1 MLASISK
8 LWRNLFHKK
17 TIERELDDEIRTY
30 VDMLTA
36 EKMATG
42 MSPKMARRQALIDAE
57 GIEQVKEQVREIRRG
72 HAIEGIA
79 ADLRQALRTLR
90 NNPGFAIL
98 ATLMLALGIGATTL
112 VFSVFYSVLLKPLPF
127 REPDR
132 LVQIWEARPQ
142 KGWQQASFTE
152 ANFWD
157 VRAMS
162 KAFEGAGA
170 FTLADMNMTGSGDP
184 QHLTVGR
191 VSAQFFHILGVQP
204 LLGRVFFTDE
214 DQPGRDNH
222 AVLLGHRFWITQFG
236 ASPSILG
243 KTLRFDGQSYRV
255 AGVLPAGE
263 PWLNDAD
270 AFIPLVYSPAA
281 SRGSF
286 EFSVIARLAK
296 GVSLE
301 GARSD
306 LAAVCSRLAKLYP
319 ANDTGMAI
327 KIKPASAW
335 GADAKLRS
343 ALWVLLGA
351 VGFLLLIACVNLAN
365 LLLARATARLREI
378 TIRSALG
385 ASRIRIIRLVLGEA
399 FVVGFLGAG
408 LGLLLAWQGLDLI
421 RAANLDGIPHIS
433 EIGLNGWV
441 LGFTLV
447 ITLLVVI
454 CSGLVP
460 ALQAP
465 RHDLAAALREGDRSQ
480 AGNRS
485 QYRLRSALVTSEVAL
500 SLILLIGAGLLIRSF
515 DKLLHVNRGF
525 QTSHRIIA
533 TVNMPGS
540 YDGNRI
546 DQTVRAYN
554 SRVSSLPGV
563 QAVAAASSRPV
574 LGWDS
579 GMGIVAADRPD
590 PANGNVPW
598 ASWRFITSDYF
609 RAMGIPLLQGRTFS
623 EREHKGAPWRIVISQ
638 KLAELFWPGQNPIG
652 RKAILW
658 KGQGNEV
665 AEVIGVVGN
674 IRDHGLDSDPTSI
687 VYIPYYGTGWPVA
700 QFVVRAAESPASLVP
715 LLRSSLAEIDPSLPL
730 SDVRTLQDIV
740 DASVGTKRLN
750 TILLATFAG
759 IALILAMT
767 GIYGVLSYSVAKR
780 TAEIGVRIALGA
792 NPKRIFVLIAG
803 QGMRP
808 ILLGIAIGLGGA
820 AALSRLLASLLF
832 EVQPLDA
839 ATYIAVSL
847 LIVLTALLACYIPV
861 RRALRVDPASAL
873 REE

>member
-1 MLASISK
+1 MFAAISK
-8 LWRNLFHKK
+8 LWRNLLDKEA
-17 TIERELDDEIRTY
+17 TERELDDEIRAY
-30 VDMLTA
+30 IDMLTA
-36 EKMATG
+36 ENIAAG
-42 MSPKMARRQALIDAE
+42 MSPEMARRQALLQAG
-57 GIEQVKEQVREIRRG
+57 GIEQVKEQVREVRRG
-72 HAIEGIA
+72 RTIEGIA
-79 ADLRQALRTLR
+79 ADLRQALRTLK

-112 VFSVFYSVLLKPLPF
+112 VFSVFYSVLLRPLPF
-127 REPDR
+127 KEPGR

-162 KAFEGAGA
+162 RAFEDAGA
-170 FTLADMNMTGSGDP
+170 FDTVDMNMTGSGDP

-204 LLGRVFFTDE
+204 SLGRLFLPDE

-222 AVLLGHRFWITQFG
+222 TVLLGHRFWTSRFG

-243 KTLRFDGQSYRV
+243 KTLRFDGQAYRV

-281 SRGSF
+281 DRGSF
-286 EFSVIARLAK
+286 EFSVIARLAQ

-301 GARSD
+301 GAKSD
-306 LAAVCSRLAKLYP
+306 LAAVCSRLAELHP
-319 ANDTGMAI
+319 PNDTGMAV
-327 KIKPASAW
+327 KIEPGSTW

-351 VGFLLLIACVNLAN
+351 VGFLLSIACVNLAN
-365 LLLARATARLREI
+365 LLLARATARQREI

-399 FVVGFLGAG
+399 FVLGFLGAG

-441 LGFTLV
+441 LGFALIV
-447 ITLLVVI
+447 TLLVVI
-454 CSGLVP
+454 CSGLIP

-480 AGNRS
+480 AGARS
-485 QYRLRSALVTSEVAL
+485 QHRLRSALVTAEVAL
-500 SLILLIGAGLLIRSF
+500 SLMLLIGAGLLIRSF
-515 DKLLHVNRGF
+515 DRLLHVDRGF

-533 TVNMPGS
+533 TVNMPWS

-546 DQTVRAYN
+546 DQTVRTYR
-554 SRVSSLPGV
+554 SRITSLPRV
-563 QAVAAASSRPV
+563 EAAAAASSRPV

-579 GMGIVAADRPD
+579 GMGIVAADHPD
-590 PANGNVPW
+590 SANGNIPW

-623 EREHKGAPWRIVISQ
+623 ERDRKGAPWRIVISQ
-638 KLAELFWPGQNPIG
+638 NLAELFWPGQNPIG

-658 KGQGNEV
+658 KGQGNDV

-674 IRDHGLDSDPTSI
+674 IRDHGLDSDPTRI
-687 VYIPYYGTGWPVA
+687 VYIPYYGTGCSVA

-750 TILLATFAG
+750 TILLAIFAG

-792 NPKRIFVLIAG
+792 NPRRIFALIAR
-803 QGMRP
+803 QGMLP
-808 ILLGIAIGLGGA
+808 ILLGIVIGLGGA
-820 AALSRLLASLLF
+820 AALSRLLVSLLF

-847 LIVLTALLACYIPV
+847 LIVLTALLACYVPV

>member
-1 MLASISK
+1 M
-8 LWRNLFHKK
+8 
-17 TIERELDDEIRTY
+17 IERELDDELRAY

-36 EKMATG
+36 EKIGAG
-42 MSPKMARRQALIDAE
+42 MSPEMARRQALLHAG
-57 GIEQVKEQVREIRRG
+57 GIEQVKEQVREVRRG
-72 HAIEGIA
+72 HMVEGVA
-79 ADLRQALRTLR
+79 ADLRQAVRTLR

-98 ATLMLALGIGATTL
+98 AMLMLALGIGATTL

-127 REPDR
+127 KEPSR

-142 KGWQQASFTE
+142 KGWQRSSFTE

-162 KAFEGAGA
+162 KAFEDVGA
-170 FTLADMNMTGSGDP
+170 FTIADMNMTGSGNP

-191 VSAQFFHILGVQP
+191 ISAQFFHILGVRP
-204 LLGRVFFTDE
+204 SLGLLFFSNE
-214 DQPGRDNH
+214 DQPGGDH
-222 AVLLGHRFWITQFG
+222 HVVLLGHRFWTSRFG
-236 ASPSILG
+236 ASTSILG
-243 KTLRFDGQSYRV
+243 KTLRLNGQPYRV
-255 AGVLPAGE
+255 AGVLPAGDS
-263 PWLNDAD
+263 WLSDAEV
-270 AFIPLVYSPAA
+270 FIPLVYSPAA
-281 SRGSF
+281 DRGSF
-286 EFSVIARLAK
+286 EFSVIARLK
-296 GVSLE
+296 NGVSLE
-301 GARSD
+301 GAKSD
-306 LAAVCSRLAKLYP
+306 LAVVSHRLAELYP
-319 ANDTGMAI
+319 AHDTGMGI
-327 KIKPASAW
+327 EIEPASNW
-335 GADAKLRS
+335 GADAKLRA

-365 LLLARATARLREI
+365 LLLARATARQREI

-399 FVVGFLGAG
+399 FVLGFLGAG

-421 RAANLDGIPHIS
+421 RGANLGKIPHIF

-441 LGFTLV
+441 LGFTLIV
-447 ITLLVVI
+447 TLLVVI
-454 CSGLVP
+454 FSGLIP

-465 RHDLAAALREGDRSQ
+465 RRDLATALREGDRSQ

-485 QYRLRSALVTSEVAL
+485 QYRLRSALVTAEVAL
-500 SLILLIGAGLLIRSF
+500 SLMLLIGAGLLIRSF
-515 DKLLHVNRGF
+515 DKLLRVDRGF

-546 DQTVRAYN
+546 DQIVRDYT
-554 SRVSSLPGV
+554 SRVNSLPGV

-579 GMGIVAADRPD
+579 GMGIVAADHPN
-590 PANGNVPW
+590 PANGNIPW
-598 ASWRFITSDYF
+598 SSWRFITSDYF

-623 EREHKGAPWRIVISQ
+623 EREHKGNPWRIVISQ

-674 IRDHGLDSDPTSI
+674 IRDHGLDSDPTRI

-700 QFVVRAAESPASLVP
+700 QLVVQASENPATLVP
-715 LLRSSLAEIDPSLPL
+715 LLRSSLAEVDPSLPL
-730 SDVRTLQDIV
+730 SDVRTLKDVV
-740 DASVGTKRLN
+740 DASVATNRLN
-750 TILLATFAG
+750 TLLLAAFAG
-759 IALILAMT
+759 IALVLAMT

-803 QGMRP
+803 QGMLP

-832 EVQPLDA
+832 EVQPLDT
-839 ATYIAVSL
+839 ATYITVSL
-847 LIVLTALLACYIPV
+847 LILLTALLACYVPI

>member
-1 MLASISK
+1 MFAAISK
-8 LWRNLFHKK
+8 LWRNLLDKEA
-17 TIERELDDEIRTY
+17 TERELDDEIRAY
-30 VDMLTA
+30 IDMLTA
-36 EKMATG
+36 ENIAAG
-42 MSPKMARRQALIDAE
+42 MSPEMARRQALLQAG
-57 GIEQVKEQVREIRRG
+57 GIEQVKEQVREVRRG
-72 HAIEGIA
+72 RTIEGIA
-79 ADLRQALRTLR
+79 ADLRQALRTLK

-112 VFSVFYSVLLKPLPF
+112 VFSVFYSVLLRPLPF
-127 REPDR
+127 KEPGR

-162 KAFEGAGA
+162 KAFEDAGA
-170 FTLADMNMTGSGDP
+170 FDTVDMNMTGSGDP

-204 LLGRVFFTDE
+204 SLGRLFLPDE

-222 AVLLGHRFWITQFG
+222 TVLLGHRFWTSRFG

-243 KTLRFDGQSYRV
+243 KTLRFDGQAYRV

-281 SRGSF
+281 DRGSF
-286 EFSVIARLAK
+286 EFSVIARLAQ

-301 GARSD
+301 GAKSD
-306 LAAVCSRLAKLYP
+306 LAAVCSRLAELHP
-319 ANDTGMAI
+319 PNDTGMAV
-327 KIKPASAW
+327 KIEPGSTW

-351 VGFLLLIACVNLAN
+351 VGFLLSIACVNLAN
-365 LLLARATARLREI
+365 LLLARATARQREI

-399 FVVGFLGAG
+399 FVLGFLGAG

-441 LGFTLV
+441 LGFALIV
-447 ITLLVVI
+447 TLLVVI
-454 CSGLVP
+454 CSGLIP
-460 ALQAP
+460 AVQVP

-480 AGNRS
+480 AGTRS
-485 QYRLRSALVTSEVAL
+485 QHRLRSALVTAEVAL
-500 SLILLIGAGLLIRSF
+500 SLMLLIGAGLLIRSF
-515 DKLLHVNRGF
+515 DRLLHVDRGF

-533 TVNMPGS
+533 TVNMPWS

-546 DQTVRAYN
+546 DQTVRTYR
-554 SRVSSLPGV
+554 SRITSLPRV
-563 QAVAAASSRPV
+563 EAAAAASSRPV

-579 GMGIVAADRPD
+579 GMGIVAADHPD
-590 PANGNVPW
+590 SANGNIPW

-623 EREHKGAPWRIVISQ
+623 ERDRKGAPWRIVISQ
-638 KLAELFWPGQNPIG
+638 NLAELFWPGQNPIG

-658 KGQGNEV
+658 KGQGNDV

-674 IRDHGLDSDPTSI
+674 IRDHGLDSDPTRI
-687 VYIPYYGTGWPVA
+687 VYIPYYGTGCSVA

-750 TILLATFAG
+750 TILLAIFAV

-792 NPKRIFVLIAG
+792 NPRRIFALIAR
-803 QGMRP
+803 QGMLP
-808 ILLGIAIGLGGA
+808 ILLGIVIGLGGA
-820 AALSRLLASLLF
+820 AALSRLLVSLLF

-847 LIVLTALLACYIPV
+847 LIVLTALLACYVPV

>member
-1 MLASISK
+1 MFAAIFK
-8 LWRNLFHKK
+8 LWRNLFDKK
-17 TIERELDDEIRTY
+17 ATERELDDEIRAY
-30 VDMLTA
+30 ADLLTA
-36 EKMATG
+36 ENVAAG
-42 MSPKMARRQALIDAE
+42 MSAGTARRQALLDTG
-57 GIEQVKEQVREIRRG
+57 GIEQVKEQVREARRG
-72 HAIEGIA
+72 HMIEGVA
-79 ADLRQALRTLR
+79 ADLRQAFRTLR
-90 NNPGFAIL
+90 NNPGFTIL
-98 ATLMLALGIGATTL
+98 AILMLALGIGATTL

-127 REPDR
+127 KEPGQ

-162 KAFEGAGA
+162 KAFEDAGA
-170 FTLADMNMTGSGDP
+170 VTAADMNLTGSGDP

-191 VSAQFFHILGVQP
+191 VSAQFFHILGTRP
-204 LLGRVFFTDE
+204 SLGRLFFANE
-214 DQPGRDNH
+214 DQPGKENH
-222 AVLLGHRFWITQFG
+222 AVLLGHRFWVSQFG

-243 KTLRFDGQSYRV
+243 ETLRFDGQPNRV
-255 AGVLPAGE
+255 VGVLPEGE
-263 PWLNDAD
+263 PWLNSAD
-270 AFIPLVYSPAA
+270 AFIPLIYNPSAN
-281 SRGSF
+281 RGSF

-301 GARSD
+301 GAKSD

-327 KIKPASAW
+327 KIEPASNW

-343 ALWVLLGA
+343 ALWVLMGA

-365 LLLARATARLREI
+365 LLLARATARQREI

-385 ASRIRIIRLVLGEA
+385 ASRIRIIRLVLSEA
-399 FVVGFLGAG
+399 FVIGLAGAC
-408 LGLLLAWQGLDLI
+408 LGLLLAWQGLDWI
-421 RAANLDGIPHIS
+421 RAANLNGIPHIS
-433 EIGLNGWV
+433 EIGFNGWV
-441 LGFTLV
+441 LGFTLIV
-447 ITLLVVI
+447 TLLVVI
-454 CSGLVP
+454 CSGLLP

-465 RHDLAAALREGDRSQ
+465 RRDIAAALREGDRSQ
-480 AGNRS
+480 AGSRA
-485 QYRLRSALVTSEVAL
+485 QYHLRSALVATEVAL

-515 DKLLHVNRGF
+515 DRLLHVDRGF
-525 QTSHRIIA
+525 ETSHRIIA
-533 TVNMPGS
+533 TVNMPES
-540 YDGNRI
+540 YDGARI
-546 DQTVRAYN
+546 DRIVRDYR
-554 SRVSSLPGV
+554 SRIASLPGV
-563 QAVAAASSRPV
+563 HAAAAASSRPV

-579 GMGIVAADRPD
+579 GMGIVSADHPD
-590 PANGNVPW
+590 PANGEIPW
-598 ASWRFITSDYF
+598 ASWRFVSGDYF

-638 KLAELFWPGQNPIG
+638 KLAERFWPGQDPIG

-658 KGQGNEV
+658 KGQGNDV
-665 AEVIGVVGN
+665 AEVFGVVGN
-674 IRDHGLDSDPTSI
+674 IRDHGLDSDPTRI

-700 QFVVRAAESPASLVP
+700 QFIVQASESPASLVP
-715 LLRSSLAEIDPSLPL
+715 LLRSSLTEIDPSLPL
-730 SDVRTLQDIV
+730 SDVRTLEDIV
-740 DASVGTKRLN
+740 DASVGAKRLN

-808 ILLGIAIGLGGA
+808 ILLGIVIGLAGA

-839 ATYIAVSL
+839 ITYLAVSL
-847 LIVLTALLACYIPV
+847 LIVVTALLACYVPV
-861 RRALRVDPASAL
+861 RRALRVEPASAL

>member
-1 MLASISK
+1 MFVAISR
-8 LWRNLFHKK
+8 LWRNLFDKQ
-17 TIERELDDEIRTY
+17 TTERELDDEIRSY
-30 VDMLTA
+30 VDMLTT
-36 EKMATG
+36 EKIAAGTI
-42 MSPKMARRQALIDAE
+42 PEVARRQALLAAG
-57 GIEQVKEQVREIRRG
+57 GIEQVKEQVREARRG

-79 ADLRQALRTLR
+79 ADLRQALRTLG

-112 VFSVFYSVLLKPLPF
+112 VFSVFYSVLLRPLPF
-127 REPDR
+127 KEPGR
-132 LVQIWEARPQ
+132 LVQVWEARPQ

-162 KAFEGAGA
+162 KAFEDVGA
-170 FTLADMNMTGSGDP
+170 FTLADMTITGSGAP

-191 VSAQFFHILGVQP
+191 VSAQFFYVLGVRP
-204 LLGRVFFTDE
+204 SLGRLFFPHE
-214 DQPGRDNH
+214 DQPGHDNH
-222 AVLLGHRFWITQFG
+222 TVLLEHNFWVSRFG
-236 ASPSILG
+236 ASPAILG
-243 KTLRFDGQSYRV
+243 KMLRLDGQSYRV

-286 EFSVIARLAK
+286 EFSVIARLKK

-301 GARSD
+301 GAKSD
-306 LAAVCSRLAKLYP
+306 LAAVCGRLAELYP

-327 KIKPASAW
+327 KIEPASAW

-365 LLLARATARLREI
+365 LLLARATARTREI

-385 ASRIRIIRLVLGEA
+385 ANRARIIRLVLGEA
-399 FVVGFLGAG
+399 FVVSFIGAG
-408 LGLLLAWQGLDLI
+408 LGLLLARQGLDLI
-421 RAANLDGIPHIS
+421 RAGNLNGIPHIS
-433 EIGLNGWV
+433 SIGLNGWV
-441 LGFTLV
+441 LGFTLI
-447 ITLLVVI
+447 ITILVVI
-454 CSGLVP
+454 CSGLIP

-465 RHDLAAALREGDRSQ
+465 RRDLAAALREGDRSQ

-485 QYRLRSALVTSEVAL
+485 QYRLRSALVTAEVAL
-500 SLILLIGAGLLIRSF
+500 SLMLLIGAGLLIRSF
-515 DKLLHVNRGF
+515 DKLLHVDRGF

-540 YDGNRI
+540 YNGSRI

-554 SRVSSLPGV
+554 SHVSSLPGV

-579 GMGIVAADRPD
+579 GMGIVAADHPD

-609 RAMGIPLLQGRTFS
+609 RAMGIPILQGRAFA
-623 EREHKGAPWRIVISQ
+623 ERDRKGAPWRIVISQ

-665 AEVIGVVGN
+665 AEVIGVVGD
-674 IRDHGLDSDPTSI
+674 IRDHGLDSDPTRI

-700 QFVVRAAESPASLVP
+700 QFIVRAAENPANLVP
-715 LLRSSLAEIDPSLPL
+715 LLRSSLTEIDPSLPL

-750 TILLATFAG
+750 TILITTFAG

-792 NPKRIFVLIAG
+792 NPKRIFILIAG

-808 ILLGIAIGLGGA
+808 ILMGIVIGLAGA
-820 AALSRLLASLLF
+820 AALSSLLGSLLF
-832 EVQPLDA
+832 EVKPLDTT
-839 ATYIAVSL
+839 TYVAVSL
-847 LIVLTALLACYIPV
+847 LIVLVALLACYVPI
-861 RRALRVDPASAL
+861 RRALRVDPAAAL